1 MNFLKSCEQLFSI
14 TRIPLCVVSAEGEYQ
29 SCFPPDLSQTPNI
42 RGMKFVLVDF
52 QLQNRDERHPLITY
66 VEPGYFVGVVKL
78 PEGQYCVVGLVS
90 PFQHTREEIL
100 HLIAATIDPQ
110 QIHAY
115 CDLLMQAPL
124 VNLYQ
129 LKAFLRLLVTL
140 AHGAEISDEDIL
152 FVDNTVHPLYGQQK
166 LGSALFDLREE
177 ADFHVPVDFETEV
190 CAAIETGDSEKL
202 NRRLMVPSQG
212 KVGVMSA
219 NPLQQLK
226 YSFVSFATL
235 ISRAAIR
242 GGLSGEVAFS
252 LSDIYCQR
260 ADVQSEIPALQQLTY
275 TMALDF
281 CARVAEVRQQ
291 SIQSPPVRA
300 CAEYISQHLHEELR
314 MEDLARH
321 CGLCT
326 RSLSLKFKKELG
338 MGIPEYIHREKLR
351 EAKYLLERTDYTL
364 TQITTFLNYPT
375 QSYFTQIFK
384 KYEGC
389 TPQQYRDNPRGLHRK

>member
-1 MNFLKSCEQLFSI
+1 MNLWLECEHLYAI
-14 TRIPLCVVSAEGEYQ
+14 CRIPMVVVTKDGEPQ
-29 SCFPPDLSQTPNI
+29 LVLPAKNELVSQKAV
-42 RGMKFVLVDF
+42 RLVLTDF
-52 QLQNRDERHPLITY
+52 ILQKRDALHPLVTY
-66 VEPGYFVGVVKL
+66 VEPGYFIGVVEL
-78 PEGQYCVVGLVS
+78 PEDTFCIVGLVS
-90 PFQHTREEIL
+90 PFQHSRSEIMQMASL
-100 HLIAATIDPQ
+100 AFAPQ
-110 QIHAY
+110 QMQAY
-115 CDLLMQAPL
+115 CDLMVQMPL

-129 LKAFLRLLVTL
+129 LKSLLCLVVQL
-140 AHGAEISDEDIL
+140 AHGTEISAENIL
-152 FVDNTVHPLYGQQK
+152 FVDNTVLRTEKPDD
-166 LGSALFDLREE
+166 ALFNLREDAE
-177 ADFHVPVDFETEV
+177 FHVPVDFETGV
-190 CAAIETGDSEKL
+190 CEAIEQGSTEL
-202 NRRLMVPSQG
+202 LQHRLLQPSQG
-212 KVGVMSA
+212 KVGAMSS

-235 ISRAAIR
+235 ISRAAIC

-260 ADVQSEIPALQQLTY
+260 ADMQSEIPALQQLTY

-300 CAEYISQHLHEELR
+300 CTEYISQHLHDDLR

-326 RSLSLKFKKELG
+326 RSLSLKFKKELS

-351 EAKYLLERTDYTL
+351 EAKYLLERTNYTL

-389 TPQQYRDNPRGLHRK
+389 TPQQYRDDPRGLHRK